1 MSIYSLLLF
10 LNINIHIVCIMQ
22 PPYTRWRTSFVTTE
36 FTAAFPVSES
46 SVVAAYKKL
55 ILDLILPAAICYDR
69 SW

>member
-1 MSIYSLLLF
+1 
-10 LNINIHIVCIMQ
+10 MQ